1 MGNSYS
7 SKKCIE
13 CKLSVGD
20 YSIDYMCHITGKGKW
35 NNVNMCA
42 ECLYD
47 RINKKKKNK
56 RILKNLNFVCLNFVI
71 NFKIIIK
78 L

>member
-47 RINKKKKNK
+47 RINKKKK
-56 RILKNLNFVCLNFVI
+56 
-71 NFKIIIK
+71 IK
-78 L
+78 ES